1 MMRLTTL
8 ACFLLLT
15 VPLVAQRNTPT
26 LDLQKRSSTI
36 AYGAVPLGKHS
47 LTELSAGAT
56 WRLGMN
62 NASTWRT
69 EMPVVIGDQVLA
81 PGEYR
86 IQLKRLSEARC
97 GLEIHGS
104 ALALGD
110 GNELRVDGALS
121 KVKKKAKKLRIDWR
135 KGAVTK
141 GASDRGKKKVE
152 AQAATIAIH
161 YGLHEWTGDVQ
172 VLGGVNS
179 KLGKY
184 RLTVFAV
191 PAKLIAA
198 RDQQPVPIA
207 VITKGKS
214 EAYQVVLDGDDAVVR
229 PWMRA
234 PTTRNGFGDVEA
246 PSAALTTSGKVIS
259 TALPGSKKV
268 GALMLVEAKL
278 KKQDATMQLLSG
290 DVELAVTFVVPTPPK
305 K

>member
-1 MMRLTTL
+1 MMRSTTL
-8 ACFLLLT
+8 ACFLLLA
-15 VPLVAQRNTPT
+15 VPLVAQRHTPRF
-26 LDLQKRSSTI
+26 DLQKRSSTI
-36 AYGAVPLGKHS
+36 SYGAVPLGKHS
-47 LTELSAGAT
+47 LAELSAGAT

-62 NASTWRT
+62 NASVWRT

-86 IQLKRLSEARC
+86 IQLKRLGEARC

-110 GNELRVDGALS
+110 GDELRVDGALS

-135 KGAVTK
+135 EGAVTK
-141 GASDRGKKKVE
+141 GTNVRGKKLVE
-152 AQAATIAIH
+152 TQAATIAIH
-161 YGLHEWTGDVQ
+161 YGNHQWTGDVQ
-172 VLGGVNS
+172 VLGGVDA

-198 RDQQPVPIA
+198 RHMQPVPIA

-214 EAYQVVLDGDDAVVR
+214 EAYQLVLDSDEAVVR
-229 PWMRA
+229 PWMSA

-246 PSAALTTSGKVIS
+246 PSAALTTSGKVVS
-259 TALPGSKKV
+259 GLLP
-268 GALMLVEAKL
+268 AAKPGGVL
-278 KKQDATMQLLSG
+278 QLLESECSKQDATLLLASG
-290 DVELAVTFVVPTPPK
+290 NVSLRVTFAVPMPRK

>member
-1 MMRLTTL
+1 MMRSTTL

-15 VPLVAQRNTPT
+15 VPLAAQRDTPSF
-26 LDLQKRSSTI
+26 DLQKRSSTI
-36 AYGAVPLGKHS
+36 AYGAVSLGKHS
-47 LTELSAGAT
+47 LDELSAGST

-86 IQLKRLSEARC
+86 IQLKRLDEARC

-110 GNELRVDGALS
+110 GEELRVDGPLK

-135 KGAVTK
+135 KGTATK
-141 GASDRGKKKVE
+141 GTTPRRKKLVE
-152 AQAATIAIH
+152 TQAATIAIH
-161 YGLHEWTGDVQ
+161 YGNHQWTGDVQ
-172 VLGGVNS
+172 VLGGVDS

-198 RDQQPVPIA
+198 RNKQPVPIA

-214 EAYQVVLDGDDAVVR
+214 EAYQVVLEGDDAVVR

-246 PSAALTTSGKVIS
+246 PSAALTTSGKVS
-259 TALPGSKKV
+259 SKTDPAAEKG
-268 GALMLVEAKL
+268 GALLLVEAKL
-278 KKQDATMQLLSG
+278 KKQDATIELLSG
-290 DVELAVTFVVPTPPK
+290 NVGLTVTFTVPKPLK